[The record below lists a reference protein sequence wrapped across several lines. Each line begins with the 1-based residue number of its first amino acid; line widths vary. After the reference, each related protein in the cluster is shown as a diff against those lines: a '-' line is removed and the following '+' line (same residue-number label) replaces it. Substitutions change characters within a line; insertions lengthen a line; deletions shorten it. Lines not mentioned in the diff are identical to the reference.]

1 MVPLIAGS
9 DFFLVTSFFLL
20 SRGAIGDDST
30 ATQQRLDGLV
40 RKTVGCGQL
49 SRLFSRHPYT
59 HARVA
64 FALEPCPLQRTEAG
78 RAPRQGKRP
87 GNSGKPATPRFAFR
101 GMPSANGIPSRAVVC
116 SASSLTTCEKFVP
129 SDLCQ
134 FFGRGSLRNQA
145 TMESGSDSGF
155 VRSKSDSMAFAG
167 IWWLMA
173 EYCRLR

>member
-1 MVPLIAGS
+1 MLAWHSHWSPARFSVPK
-9 DFFLVTSFFLL
+9 
-20 SRGAIGDDST
+20 R
-30 ATQQRLDGLV
+30 
-40 RKTVGCGQL
+40 
-49 SRLFSRHPYT
+49 
-59 HARVA
+59 
-64 FALEPCPLQRTEAG
+64 AG
-78 RAPRQGKRP
+78 RLARESAQGIPGSRP
-87 GNSGKPATPRFAFR
+87 PHVLPSGGCRRRTA
-101 GMPSANGIPSRAVVC
+101 SPSRAVVC